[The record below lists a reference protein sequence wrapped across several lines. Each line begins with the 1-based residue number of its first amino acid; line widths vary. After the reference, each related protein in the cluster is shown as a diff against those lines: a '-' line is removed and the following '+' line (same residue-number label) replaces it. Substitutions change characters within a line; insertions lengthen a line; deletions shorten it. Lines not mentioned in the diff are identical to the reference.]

1 MQRGRRSDGMS
12 VQLKGVAALLAV
24 VMLTLVQSSGYAIG
38 KRTKKHED
46 IPMTPYQLRYAT
58 IDIPEGVTVIPDLS
72 YEVNDDEKHVYI
84 DVRIK
89 EYDNDDIRAYFDKE
103 IAELQ
108 YSNKIVDIVKQTS
121 EDISGNK
128 AAILRIEYKTDIN
141 FEMEFVEYVGIL
153 CEKRYIVFK
162 AWGFLKLFT
171 PGEHLWQT
179 MYRSFRSD
187 KSQPYKLPFG
197 SFILPKEGVDYS
209 RILLFFPNEDNY
221 DMEISYIQDISY
233 AQKKI
238 NEFKPNILSV
248 LLKASVKVQQ
258 NKKIIMDSKKARYFE
273 ARITMH
279 GETAVM
285 MFFHILEDLKPGLE
299 ISITARN
306 IDTFERYRPQM
317 EAMIQ
322 SIVFENEN

>member
-1 MQRGRRSDGMS
+1 MS
-12 VQLKGVAALLAV
+12 VQLKAILAVLIVLPVALLSCSA
-24 VMLTLVQSSGYAIG
+24 TG
-38 KRTKKHED
+38 KKVKKPKT
-46 IPMTPYQLRYAT
+46 IPLTPYQLRYAT

-72 YEVNDDEKHVYI
+72 YEVNDDDKEI
-84 DVRIK
+84 AMNVRIK

-209 RILLFFPNEDNY
+209 RILLYFPNENDYTFTIEYAN
-221 DMEISYIQDISY
+221 DIEEVKKHIPNFSQIVLSTFVGAKIKVKQD
-233 AQKKI
+233 KTV
-238 NEFKPNILSV
+238 ELG
-248 LLKASVKVQQ
+248 
-258 NKKIIMDSKKARYFE
+258 SKKGRYFE
-273 ARITMH
+273 AQVTTGGDTI
-279 GETAVM
+279 AAA
-285 MFFHILEDLKPGLE
+285 FFLVLENIKPGLE
-299 ISITARN
+299 IDIGSN
-306 IDTFERYRPQM
+306 EVDTFERYRPQM

>member
-1 MQRGRRSDGMS
+1 MVKQQVKKLGICFCIIILLTSACVQKHDEEKRGELQMN
-12 VQLKGVAALLAV
+12 
-24 VMLTLVQSSGYAIG
+24 T
-38 KRTKKHED
+38 
-46 IPMTPYQLRYAT
+46 YQLRYAT

-72 YEVNDDEKHVYI
+72 YEVNDDDKEI
-84 DVRIK
+84 AMNVRIK

-103 IAELQ
+103 IAKLQ

-209 RILLFFPNEDNY
+209 HILPYFPDEDDY
-221 DMEISYIQDISY
+221 KVEISYISDDR
-233 AQKKI
+233 AQEI
-238 NEFKPNILSV
+238 IREFKPNILGIF
-248 LLKASVKVQQ
+248 LKAYVRILQ
-258 NKKIIMDSKKARYFE
+258 NKILVVDKREGRYFE
-273 ARITMH
+273 AQTTVNA
-279 GETAVM
+279 ETIPTA
-285 MFFHILEDLKPGLE
+285 FFHIADGDKTVLQIE
-299 ISITARN
+299 IIAEAVDIFN
-306 IDTFERYRPQM
+306 RYRPQM

-322 SIVFENEN
+322 SIRFDDSAGAAQ

>member
-1 MQRGRRSDGMS
+1 MS
-12 VQLKGVAALLAV
+12 VQLKAILAVLIVLPVALLSCSA
-24 VMLTLVQSSGYAIG
+24 TG
-38 KRTKKHED
+38 KKVKKTKTV
-46 IPMTPYQLRYAT
+46 PLTPYQLRYAT

-72 YEVNDDEKHVYI
+72 YEVNDDDKEI
-84 DVRIK
+84 AMNVRIK
-89 EYDNDDIRAYFDKE
+89 EYDNDDIRPYFDKE
-103 IAELQ
+103 IAKLQ

-171 PGEHLWQT
+171 PGEHLWQAL
-179 MYRSFRSD
+179 YRSFRSD

-209 RILLFFPNEDNY
+209 HILPYFPDEDDY
-221 DMEISYIQDISY
+221 KVEISYISDDR
-233 AQKKI
+233 AQEI
-238 NEFKPNILSV
+238 IREFKPNILGIF
-248 LLKASVKVQQ
+248 LKAYVRILQ
-258 NKKIIMDSKKARYFE
+258 NKILVVDKREGRYFE
-273 ARITMH
+273 AQTTVNA
-279 GETAVM
+279 ETIPTA
-285 MFFHILEDLKPGLE
+285 FFHIPDGDKTVLQIE
-299 ISITARN
+299 IIAEAVDIFN
-306 IDTFERYRPQM
+306 RYRPQM

>member
-1 MQRGRRSDGMS
+1 MS
-12 VQLKGVAALLAV
+12 VQLKAILAV
-24 VMLTLVQSSGYAIG
+24 LIVLPVALISCSATG
-38 KRTKKHED
+38 KKVKKTKTA
-46 IPMTPYQLRYAT
+46 PLTPYQLRYAT

-72 YEVNDDEKHVYI
+72 YEVNDDDKEI
-84 DVRIK
+84 AMNVRIK
-89 EYDNDDIRAYFDKE
+89 EYDNDDIRPYFDKE
-103 IAELQ
+103 IAKLQ

-128 AAILRIEYKTDIN
+128 AAILRIEYKKYAELK
-141 FEMEFVEYVGIL
+141 FMHFVEYVGIL

-162 AWGFLKLFT
+162 AWGFLDLFE
-171 PGEHLWQT
+171 PGEHLWQAL
-179 MYRSFRSD
+179 YRSFRSD

-322 SIVFENEN
+322 SIRFDDSAGAAQ

>member
-1 MQRGRRSDGMS
+1 
-12 VQLKGVAALLAV
+12 
-24 VMLTLVQSSGYAIG
+24 
-38 KRTKKHED
+38 
-46 IPMTPYQLRYAT
+46 
-58 IDIPEGVTVIPDLS
+58 
-72 YEVNDDEKHVYI
+72 
-84 DVRIK
+84 
-89 EYDNDDIRAYFDKE
+89 
-103 IAELQ
+103 
-108 YSNKIVDIVKQTS
+108 
-121 EDISGNK
+121 
-128 AAILRIEYKTDIN
+128 
-141 FEMEFVEYVGIL
+141 
-153 CEKRYIVFK
+153 
-162 AWGFLKLFT
+162 
-171 PGEHLWQT
+171 
-179 MYRSFRSD
+179 
-187 KSQPYKLPFG
+187 
-197 SFILPKEGVDYS
+197 ILPKEGVDYS

>member
-1 MQRGRRSDGMS
+1 MS
-12 VQLKGVAALLAV
+12 VQLKAILAVLIVLPVALLSCSA
-24 VMLTLVQSSGYAIG
+24 TG
-38 KRTKKHED
+38 KKVKKTKTV
-46 IPMTPYQLRYAT
+46 PLTPYQLRYAT

-128 AAILRIEYKTDIN
+128 AAILRIEYKKYAELK
-141 FEMEFVEYVGIL
+141 FMHFVEYVGIL

-162 AWGFLKLFT
+162 AWGFLDLFE
-171 PGEHLWQT
+171 PGEHLWQAL
-179 MYRSFRSD
+179 YRSFRSD

>member
-1 MQRGRRSDGMS
+1 MVKQQVKKLGICFCIIILLTSAC
-12 VQLKGVAALLAV
+12 VQKHDEKKGELQ
-24 VMLTLVQSSGYAIG
+24 MNT
-38 KRTKKHED
+38 
-46 IPMTPYQLRYAT
+46 YQLRYAT
-58 IDIPEGVTVIPDLS
+58 IDIPEWVTVIPDLS

-84 DVRIK
+84 DVRIE
-89 EYDNDDIRAYFDKE
+89 EYDNDDIRPYFDKE

-171 PGEHLWQT
+171 PGEHLWQAL
-179 MYRSFRSD
+179 YRSFRSD

-197 SFILPKEGVDYS
+197 SFILPKEGVDYTN
-209 RILLFFPNEDNY
+209 INFFFPNENDYTFTIEYAN
-221 DMEISYIQDISY
+221 DIEEVKKHIPNFSQIVLSTFVGAKIKVKQD
-233 AQKKI
+233 KTV
-238 NEFKPNILSV
+238 ELG
-248 LLKASVKVQQ
+248 
-258 NKKIIMDSKKARYFE
+258 SKKGRYFE
-273 ARITMH
+273 AQVTTGGDTI
-279 GETAVM
+279 AAA
-285 MFFHILEDLKPGLE
+285 FFLVLENIKPGLE
-299 ISITARN
+299 IDIGSN
-306 IDTFERYRPQM
+306 EVDTFERYRPQM

-322 SIVFENEN
+322 SIVFENDGFDVKTH

>member
-1 MQRGRRSDGMS
+1 MS
-12 VQLKGVAALLAV
+12 VQLKAILAV
-24 VMLTLVQSSGYAIG
+24 LIVLPVALISCSATG
-38 KRTKKHED
+38 KKVEKTKTV
-46 IPMTPYQLRYAT
+46 PLTPYQLRYAT
-58 IDIPEGVTVIPDLS
+58 IDIPEVVTVIPDLS
-72 YEVNDDEKHVYI
+72 YEINDKDKHVYI
-84 DVRIK
+84 NAGIE
-89 EYDNDDIRAYFDKE
+89 EYAHDDIRPYFDKE
-103 IAELQ
+103 IAKLRKYNQVVE
-108 YSNKIVDIVKQTS
+108 IVKQ
-121 EDISGNK
+121 EKENIGGNK
-128 AAILRIEYKTDIN
+128 AFILRIEYKKYL
-141 FEMEFVEYVGIL
+141 ESVLLEFVEYVGIL
-153 CEKRYIVFK
+153 CEKRHIVFK
-162 AWGFLKLFT
+162 AWGFLKRFI
-171 PGEHLWQT
+171 PGEQLWQS

-197 SFILPKEGVDYS
+197 SFILPKEGVDYTN
-209 RILLFFPNEDNY
+209 INFFFPNEDNY
-221 DMEISYIQDISY
+221 DMEISYIQDTSY

-258 NKKIIMDSKKARYFE
+258 NKKIIVDSKKARYFE

>member
-1 MQRGRRSDGMS
+1 MN
-12 VQLKGVAALLAV
+12 
-24 VMLTLVQSSGYAIG
+24 T
-38 KRTKKHED
+38 
-46 IPMTPYQLRYAT
+46 YQLRYAT
-58 IDIPEGVTVIPDLS
+58 IDIPEGVTVIPDLR

-89 EYDNDDIRAYFDKE
+89 EYDNDDIRPYFDKE

-128 AAILRIEYKTDIN
+128 ASILRIEYKTDIN

-197 SFILPKEGVDYS
+197 SFILPKEARDRSHILPYFPDEDDYKV
-209 RILLFFPNEDNY
+209 
-221 DMEISYIQDISY
+221 EISYISDDR
-233 AQKKI
+233 AQEI
-238 NEFKPNILSV
+238 IREYKPNILGV
-248 LLKASVKVQQ
+248 FLRAKIVILKDKTVAVDGRKG
-258 NKKIIMDSKKARYFE
+258 RYFE
-273 ARITMH
+273 SRVIINGQIVPDAL
-279 GETAVM
+279 
-285 MFFHILEDLKPGLE
+285 FHIPDGDKTVLQIE
-299 ISITARN
+299 IGSN
-306 IDTFERYRPQM
+306 EVKTFERYRSQM

-322 SIVFENEN
+322 SIKFDESAAGAQE

>member
-1 MQRGRRSDGMS
+1 MVKQQVKKLGICFCIIILLTSACVQKHDEEKRGELQMN
-12 VQLKGVAALLAV
+12 
-24 VMLTLVQSSGYAIG
+24 T
-38 KRTKKHED
+38 
-46 IPMTPYQLRYAT
+46 YQLRYAT

-89 EYDNDDIRAYFDKE
+89 EYDNDDIRPYFDKE

-121 EDISGNK
+121 EDIGANK

-171 PGEHLWQT
+171 PGEHLWQAL
-179 MYRSFRSD
+179 YRSFRSD

-209 RILLFFPNEDNY
+209 YILLRFPNEDDY
-221 DMEISYIQDISY
+221 TMEISYISNDR
-233 AQKKI
+233 AQEI
-238 NEFKPNILSV
+238 IREYKPNILGV
-248 LLKASVKVQQ
+248 FLRAKIVILKD
-258 NKKIIMDSKKARYFE
+258 KIVTVGGRKGRYFE
-273 ARITMH
+273 SRVIINGQIVPDAL
-279 GETAVM
+279 
-285 MFFHILEDLKPGLE
+285 FHIPDGDKTVLQIE
-299 ISITARN
+299 IGSN
-306 IDTFERYRPQM
+306 EVDTFERYRPQM

>member
-1 MQRGRRSDGMS
+1 MN
-12 VQLKGVAALLAV
+12 
-24 VMLTLVQSSGYAIG
+24 T
-38 KRTKKHED
+38 
-46 IPMTPYQLRYAT
+46 YQLRYAT

-72 YEVNDDEKHVYI
+72 YEVNDDDKEI
-84 DVRIK
+84 AMNVRIK

-103 IAELQ
+103 IAKLQ

-322 SIVFENEN
+322 SIKFDESAAGAQE

>member
-1 MQRGRRSDGMS
+1 MS
-12 VQLKGVAALLAV
+12 VQLKAILAVLIVLPVALLSCSA
-24 VMLTLVQSSGYAIG
+24 TG
-38 KRTKKHED
+38 KKVKKTKTV
-46 IPMTPYQLRYAT
+46 PLTPYQLRYAT

-72 YEVNDDEKHVYI
+72 YEVNDDDKEI
-84 DVRIK
+84 AMNVRIE

-121 EDISGNK
+121 EDIGANK
-128 AAILRIEYKTDIN
+128 AAILRIEYKKYAELK
-141 FEMEFVEYVGIL
+141 FMHFVEYVGIL

-162 AWGFLKLFT
+162 AWGFLDLFE
-171 PGEHLWQT
+171 PGEHLWQAL
-179 MYRSFRSD
+179 YRSFRSD

-209 RILLFFPNEDNY
+209 HILLYFPNENDY

-258 NKKIIMDSKKARYFE
+258 NKKIIVDSKKARYFE

>member
-1 MQRGRRSDGMS
+1 MN
-12 VQLKGVAALLAV
+12 
-24 VMLTLVQSSGYAIG
+24 T
-38 KRTKKHED
+38 
-46 IPMTPYQLRYAT
+46 YQLRYAT

-209 RILLFFPNEDNY
+209 RILLFFPNENDYTFTIEYAN
-221 DMEISYIQDISY
+221 DIEEVKKHIPNFSQIVLSTFVGAKIKVKQD
-233 AQKKI
+233 KTV
-238 NEFKPNILSV
+238 ELG
-248 LLKASVKVQQ
+248 
-258 NKKIIMDSKKARYFE
+258 SKKGRYFE
-273 ARITMH
+273 AQVTTGGDTI
-279 GETAVM
+279 AAA
-285 MFFHILEDLKPGLE
+285 FFLVLEDIKPGLE
-299 ISITARN
+299 IDIGSN
-306 IDTFERYRPQM
+306 EVDTFERYRPQM

>member
-1 MQRGRRSDGMS
+1 MVKQQVKKLGICFCIIILLTSACVQKHDEEKRGELQMN
-12 VQLKGVAALLAV
+12 
-24 VMLTLVQSSGYAIG
+24 T
-38 KRTKKHED
+38 
-46 IPMTPYQLRYAT
+46 YQLRYAT

-72 YEVNDDEKHVYI
+72 YEVNDDDKEI
-84 DVRIK
+84 AMNVRIE

-121 EDISGNK
+121 EDIGANK
-128 AAILRIEYKTDIN
+128 AAILRIEYKKYAELK
-141 FEMEFVEYVGIL
+141 FMHFVEYVGIL

-162 AWGFLKLFT
+162 AWGFLDLFE
-171 PGEHLWQT
+171 PGEHLWQAL
-179 MYRSFRSD
+179 YRSFRSD

-197 SFILPKEGVDYS
+197 SFILPKEGVDYTN
-209 RILLFFPNEDNY
+209 INFFFPNEDNY
-221 DMEISYIQDISY
+221 DMEISYIQDTSY

-258 NKKIIMDSKKARYFE
+258 NKKIIVDSKEARYFE

-322 SIVFENEN
+322 SIRFDDSAAAAQ

>member
-1 MQRGRRSDGMS
+1 MS

-72 YEVNDDEKHVYI
+72 YEINDDEKHVYI

-89 EYDNDDIRAYFDKE
+89 EYDNDDIRPYFDKE
-103 IAELQ
+103 IAKLQ

-171 PGEHLWQT
+171 PGEHLWQAL
-179 MYRSFRSD
+179 YRSFRND

-197 SFILPKEGVDYS
+197 SFILPKEARDRSHILPYFPDEDDYKV
-209 RILLFFPNEDNY
+209 
-221 DMEISYIQDISY
+221 EISYISDDR
-233 AQKKI
+233 AQEI
-238 NEFKPNILSV
+238 IREFKPNILGIF
-248 LLKASVKVQQ
+248 LKAYVRILQ
-258 NKKIIMDSKKARYFE
+258 NKILVVDKREGRYFE
-273 ARITMH
+273 AQTTVNA
-279 GETAVM
+279 ETIPTA
-285 MFFHILEDLKPGLE
+285 FFHIADGDKTVLQIE
-299 ISITARN
+299 IIAEAVDIFN
-306 IDTFERYRPQM
+306 RYRPQM

-322 SIVFENEN
+322 SIVFENDGFDVKTH

>member
-1 MQRGRRSDGMS
+1 MS

-58 IDIPEGVTVIPDLS
+58 IDISEGVTVIPDLS
-72 YEVNDDEKHVYI
+72 YEVNDDDKEI
-84 DVRIK
+84 AMNVRIK

-103 IAELQ
+103 IAKLQ

-128 AAILRIEYKTDIN
+128 AAILRIEYKKYAELK
-141 FEMEFVEYVGIL
+141 FMHFVEYVGIL

-162 AWGFLKLFT
+162 AWGFLDLFE
-171 PGEHLWQT
+171 PGEHLWQAL
-179 MYRSFRSD
+179 YRSFRND

-209 RILLFFPNEDNY
+209 YILLRFPNEDDY
-221 DMEISYIQDISY
+221 TMEISYISNDR
-233 AQKKI
+233 AQEI
-238 NEFKPNILSV
+238 IREYKPNILGV
-248 LLKASVKVQQ
+248 FLRAKIVILKD
-258 NKKIIMDSKKARYFE
+258 KIVTVGGRKGRYFE
-273 ARITMH
+273 SRVIINGQIVPDAL
-279 GETAVM
+279 
-285 MFFHILEDLKPGLE
+285 FHIPDGDKTVLQIE
-299 ISITARN
+299 IGSN
-306 IDTFERYRPQM
+306 EVDTFERYRPQM